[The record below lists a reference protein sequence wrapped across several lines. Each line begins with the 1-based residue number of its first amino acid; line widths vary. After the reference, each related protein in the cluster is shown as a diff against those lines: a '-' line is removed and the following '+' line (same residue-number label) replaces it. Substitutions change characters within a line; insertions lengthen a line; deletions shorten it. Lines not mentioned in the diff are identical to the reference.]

1 MTCCF
6 CGKEL
11 EKRIDAHNPEPLN
24 SNEGTVC
31 CLRCNNELV
40 GPVRK
45 ILWRPWVTKEDE
57 AEFLRRFKI
66 MSLDELYGLLKENT
80 VDNPDDYEKFR
91 AKVFSKNVYW
101 VSNPQHKGEHLF
113 TFDGQRIFNLF
124 RDYPYELTFREQYLF
139 NKENPYWAKFFWTR
153 NLPGARLL
161 YKLNCK
167 ILKNII

>member
-11 EKRIDAHNPEPLN
+11 AKRIDAHNPEPLN

-57 AEFLRRFKI
+57 VEFLCRFKT
-66 MSLDELYGLLKENT
+66 MSIDELYGLLKENT

-91 AKVFSKNVYW
+91 AKAFGRRVYQ
-101 VSNPQHKGEHLF
+101 VSLDQEF
-113 TFDGQRIFNLF
+113 T
-124 RDYPYELTFREQYLF
+124 
-139 NKENPYWAKFFWTR
+139 
-153 NLPGARLL
+153 
-161 YKLNCK
+161 
-167 ILKNII
+167 